1 MNVTLLVSAFLL
13 GSAGSLHC
21 AGMCGPLCLLLP
33 INRAARTKRLLLLTF
48 YQLGRVCSYGLIGL
62 LIGLAGRG
70 LYKPAYQQWFSV
82 SLGVLMLLMAL
93 LYFYQNS
100 SIESGFV
107 KKYYQSVRRL
117 IIATVK
123 KAHSWHGS
131 LLFGMANGLL
141 PCGMVYMATL
151 GALGTSGL
159 LESTLFMVLFG
170 LGTVPL
176 MFMIGYAGHSS
187 RWRRRVPVKK
197 LVPAFI
203 MLTACILILRG
214 LNLGIPFIS
223 PHFSEGVASTV
234 ACHP

>member
-1 MNVTLLVSAFLL
+1 MNAALLISAFLL

-33 INRAARTKRLLLLTF
+33 ISQAGRTKRLLLLGS

-70 LYKPAYQQWFSV
+70 LYKPGYQQWFSV
-82 SLGVLMLLMAL
+82 SLGVVMLFLAI
-93 LYFYQNS
+93 LYFYQKS
-100 SIESGFV
+100 SIESGPV
-107 KKYYQSVRRL
+107 KKYYLAVRRL
-117 IIATVK
+117 IMATVK
-123 KAHSWHGS
+123 KAGSWHGS

-151 GALGTSGL
+151 GALGASGIA
-159 LESTLFMVLFG
+159 ESTLFMVLFG
-170 LGTVPL
+170 IGTVPL

-187 RWRRRVPVKK
+187 RWRSRVSVKK

-223 PHFSEGVASTV
+223 PHFSEGAVSTV